1 MENLLNK
8 GAVEEVYPQ
17 KDQFLSNIFI
27 VKKKDDGNRPVI
39 NLKELNQYIPF
50 LHFKMESLQSLK
62 ALMQKKRKHVQTR
75 PLRRKIMCPT
85 FQDDRKSDVSMGR
98 NPVPVSI
105 PVLWPCTSPK
115 CFHKTPKDSHGP
127 FKKDRD
133 THSNLLGRHID
144 RAKEET
150 NSSTRYSHFFTSVSG
165 ICYKSEKF
173 CDGTSSGVTISVNF
187 SQFK

>member
-1 MENLLNK
+1 
-8 GAVEEVYPQ
+8 
-17 KDQFLSNIFI
+17 
-27 VKKKDDGNRPVI
+27 
-39 NLKELNQYIPF
+39 
-50 LHFKMESLQSLK
+50 
-62 ALMQKKRKHVQTR
+62 
-75 PLRRKIMCPT
+75 MCPT

-105 PVLWPCTSPK
+105 PVLWPCTRPK

-165 ICYKSEKF
+165 IFYKSEKF
-173 CDGTSSGVTISVNF
+173 SDGTSSGVTISVSF